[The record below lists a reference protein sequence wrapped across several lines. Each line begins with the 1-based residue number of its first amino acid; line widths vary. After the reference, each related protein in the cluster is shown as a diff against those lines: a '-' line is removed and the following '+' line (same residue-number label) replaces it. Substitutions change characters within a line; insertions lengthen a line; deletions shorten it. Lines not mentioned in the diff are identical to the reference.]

1 MFDIRY
7 KKDQKYAD
15 EMLIILPGRGSPPEM
30 ILDYYTF
37 WNQYGNL
44 HNPHLNPHLIKI
56 EINPLDEWYPTPY
69 GSNNQKEAVAGVAS
83 MLLSLDAQIKE
94 LQDLYK
100 IKRNQVFIFG
110 FSAGA
115 VMALQLAM
123 NSDEKFGGVVAHS
136 GAIFEPDKV
145 NPCKNRTRIMLI
157 HNRNDDCFTWDE
169 RYVPMKESLAKN
181 NYNLFCYETMD
192 GGHIIRSR
200 DVATSTAFFQDVFS
214 D

>member
-7 KKDQKYAD
+7 KKDQKHVGK
-15 EMLIILPGRGSPPEM
+15 MLIILPGRGSPPEM

-37 WNQYGNL
+37 WHQDSNR
-44 HNPHLNPHLIKI
+44 HNPHDDQLIKI
-56 EINPLDEWYPTPY
+56 EINPLDEWYPAPY
-69 GSNNQKEAVAGVAS
+69 GPNNQKDAIAGVAS

-123 NSDEKFGGVVAHS
+123 NSDEQFGGVVAHS

-145 NPCKNRTRIMLI
+145 NPCKNRTKIMLI

-181 NYNLFCYETMD
+181 KYNLFCYETMD
-192 GGHIIRSR
+192 RGHIIKSA
-200 DVATSTAFFQDVFS
+200 DVITSSAFFQDVFS